1 MFPTLSLSFIVEV
14 ADQIQL
20 KFHGVDFPVINLKSE
35 NPFVQSPGNIINIDI
50 KPKVFYPTEQPDYF
64 KIIQEVTLSSSN
76 FFELFIISVGTFEL
90 KANVDENLKKV
101 FVNINAPAIMFPYVR
116 AFITTLTT
124 NLGNVTSPLI
134 IPTQFFKGELE
145 EVQHLI
151 EK

>member
-1 MFPTLSLSFIVEV
+1 MEI

-35 NPFVQSPGNIINIDI
+35 NAFIQIPENRINIDI
-50 KPKVFYPTEQPDYF
+50 KLKVFYPLEQPDYF

-76 FFELFIISVGTFEL
+76 FFDLFIISVGTFEL
-90 KANVDENLKKV
+90 KTDVDKNLKKV

>member
-1 MFPTLSLSFIVEV
+1 VEV

-101 FVNINAPAIMFPYVR
+101 FVNINAPAVMFPYVR

-145 EVQHLI
+145 EVQHLM

>member
-1 MFPTLSLSFIVEV
+1 MEV

>member
-1 MFPTLSLSFIVEV
+1 MEV

-35 NPFVQSPGNIINIDI
+35 NPFVQSPGNIIIIDI

>member
-1 MFPTLSLSFIVEV
+1 MEV

-20 KFHGVDFPVINLKSE
+20 KFHGIDFPVINLKSE

>member
-1 MFPTLSLSFIVEV
+1 VEV

-145 EVQHLI
+145 EVQHLM

>member
-1 MFPTLSLSFIVEV
+1 LIY
-14 ADQIQL
+14 
-20 KFHGVDFPVINLKSE
+20 K
-35 NPFVQSPGNIINIDI
+35 
-50 KPKVFYPTEQPDYF
+50 
-64 KIIQEVTLSSSN
+64 
-76 FFELFIISVGTFEL
+76 
-90 KANVDENLKKV
+90 NLKKV

>member
-1 MFPTLSLSFIVEV
+1 MEV

-35 NPFVQSPGNIINIDI
+35 NPFVQSPGTIINIDI

-116 AFITTLTT
+116 SFITTLTT

-145 EVQHLI
+145 EVQHLM